1 MRHLTPGLCS
11 GGIFSRMQVGGHAG
25 RWAGMEAG
33 GWAWKQVGGHGG
45 SCASLDQEPEPEK
58 FDPQDTPAVQG
69 PYNGRGDSPGSSSHQ
84 GLGQTKR
91 LWPQEAFVVPAHLGH
106 SLKAICWKRGFTE
119 AQAEVSSAGGGAK
132 VRLGGSLRGNHTVGK
147 NLGCWGHSSSPGKFG
162 KYCVIGKKKKKKG
175 RLENNSGSLS
185 QWGSDGKCF
194 LPSFLPSVF
203 LNPEELWVI
212 APRRDCCC
220 GCHAFNVG
228 CKFGLL
234 LMHVL
239 LVSEKKDAN

>member
-1 MRHLTPGLCS
+1 
-11 GGIFSRMQVGGHAG
+11 MQ
-25 RWAGMEAG
+25 AG
-33 GWAWKQVGGHGG
+33 GQVWRQVGGHGG

-69 PYNGRGDSPGSSSHQ
+69 PYDGRGDSPGSSSHQ

-119 AQAEVSSAGGGAK
+119 AQAEVSSAGGRCKSPAGWLPAWQSHSGQK
-132 VRLGGSLRGNHTVGK
+132 PWLLGSLKFTWEVWEV
-147 NLGCWGHSSSPGKFG
+147 LCDWG
-162 KYCVIGKKKKKKG
+162 KKKKKG

-194 LPSFLPSVF
+194 LPSFFPSVF